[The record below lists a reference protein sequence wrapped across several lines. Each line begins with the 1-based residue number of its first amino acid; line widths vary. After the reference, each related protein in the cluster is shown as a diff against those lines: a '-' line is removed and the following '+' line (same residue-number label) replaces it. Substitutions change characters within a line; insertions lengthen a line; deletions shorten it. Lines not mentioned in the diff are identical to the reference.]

1 MFVFTDFHFK
11 SFCDDSA
18 KCNSQCTRSSVVG
31 TFDILVDN
39 AVTQSH
45 MRFVYTGDRALFNY
59 NLLANHRKLELAN
72 YILPKMKFRAVLNQP
87 TAMRDLH
94 GIISMLAKINKET
107 TLMLEPT
114 SLTFVVAE
122 NLVQGTPWLWSDIQC
137 GGGGF
142 FSEYTMQGVDQ
153 LLHNKIVMSTNT
165 IKLASAVAA
174 LSKSQARYVKLKL
187 TNRQFPCLT
196 VELEVPSAAGSA
208 SVPFRKV
215 THDVPVT
222 LIAVRDWSEFAV
234 PRSQQ
239 PPDDGDAGD
248 RSIGMPSMRSL
259 RTLVDRIKNLSPSIT
274 VYYNNVGEL
283 SLVVET
289 DMATV
294 TSHYRNL
301 PVTVLRNGNGSRQ
314 VVAAPTAT
322 APGSDGNGEVSCRVS
337 SRQLSMILGGLQMS
351 QTGMWCSIVR
361 DVLMNLRVEIS
372 TVVSVNCMFN
382 VVAL

>member
-1 MFVFTDFHFK
+1 
-11 SFCDDSA
+11 
-18 KCNSQCTRSSVVG
+18 
-31 TFDILVDN
+31 
-39 AVTQSH
+39 
-45 MRFVYTGDRALFNY
+45 
-59 NLLANHRKLELAN
+59 
-72 YILPKMKFRAVLNQP
+72 MKFRAVLNQP
-87 TAMRDLH
+87 AAMRDLH

-107 TLMLEPT
+107 TLILEAT

-142 FSEYTMQGVDQ
+142 FAEYTMQGVDQ
-153 LLHNKIVMSTNT
+153 LLHNKIVMSMNT
-165 IKLASAVAA
+165 VKLASAVAA
-174 LSKSQARYVKLKL
+174 LSRSQARYVKLKL

-196 VELEVPSAAGSA
+196 IELEVPSAAASA
-208 SVPFRKV
+208 SVPYRKV

-222 LIAVRDWSEFAV
+222 LVAVRDWTEFSV
-234 PRSQQ
+234 PRSQHQ
-239 PPDDGDAGD
+239 QLDGDAND
-248 RSIGMPSMRSL
+248 SAHSRSIGMPSMRSL

-274 VYYNNVGEL
+274 VYYNHVGEL

-289 DMATV
+289 DTATV

-301 PVTVLRNGNGSRQ
+301 PVTRLNGDGNQQQSSEQ
-314 VVAAPTAT
+314 AAKRTAT
-322 APGSDGNGEVSCRVS
+322 TGSGANGEVSCRVS
-337 SRQLSMILGGLQMS
+337 SRQLSMILGGLQIS

-372 TVVSVNCMFN
+372 AVVSVNCMFN